1 MTGRNLPSTGS
12 SRLRPSGFFRG
23 LALLCALLLAAPAD
37 AADALGSSGTERP
50 RIGLVLGGGGAKGA
64 AHVGVLQVLDELQI
78 PIDCVAGTSM
88 GALIGGTFASGMPAD
103 EIERATASI
112 DWSRTVGSAGLRDRT
127 PIERKLAGTT
137 YTNSLEFGLEDGAI
151 VLPGG
156 LLKTQ
161 DIEDVIRDLIN
172 DARFQRDFDNLPIP
186 FRAVATDMV
195 TGDMVVLG
203 SGDLSV
209 AMRAS
214 MAIPGAF
221 SPVVAEGRVLSDGG
235 MVRNL
240 PVDIARELCADVVIA
255 VWMTTPPP
263 TAEDLDSALALVSRS
278 MDVMIGANQNEQI
291 ESLGPGDVGIE
302 VPMGDI
308 GTGDFQ
314 RVTEAVALG
323 RAAAEALAADLRR
336 FSIPEHEYLA
346 WRESVTSAEA
356 KPVHLAEVRVQG
368 LQQVSQAYVESHL
381 HNVQPGADVDSQQIK
396 EDTDRLYALGDFERI
411 EHQLKGPPEARILEI
426 SPVEKSWGP
435 DFLRFDLGF
444 SAEGT
449 GELQAILRGEHTRAW
464 IGDLDARWNN
474 TVQIGRQTL
483 FTTDYY
489 QPLDAAQ
496 TWFVRPA
503 LNYEDSLQSVYLDGE
518 RVARYFVTDLHGE
531 LALGTNLGTQAQISG
546 GLRSGWF
553 STERDTGSL
562 TLPETSRAD
571 DAAVFLRFG
580 YDTRDAVGLPT
591 RGGMMALRYVHS
603 GSFLGGEQDYDVA
616 EGVLTKA
623 FPLRGN
629 SLSLTLGGG
638 AEFSGQL
645 PVAREFR
652 LGGVRSFPGLRFDEL
667 RGTSYWFAGSTY
679 LWKLADIQPL
689 MGQALYAGLR
699 LQAGRMGANVDP
711 LNSGTLYGIAGSL
724 NGRTLFGPF
733 ILSLGYVTN
742 DSWEV
747 QFTLGRPIPEG
758 SALDEIY

>member
-1 MTGRNLPSTGS
+1 
-12 SRLRPSGFFRG
+12 
-23 LALLCALLLAAPAD
+23 
-37 AADALGSSGTERP
+37 
-50 RIGLVLGGGGAKGA
+50 
-64 AHVGVLQVLDELQI
+64 
-78 PIDCVAGTSM
+78 M
-88 GALIGGTFASGMPAD
+88 GALIGGTFASGMPAED
-103 EIERATASI
+103 IERATAGI
-112 DWSRTVGSAGLRDRT
+112 DWSRSVGGAGMRDRM

-137 YTNSLEFGLEDGAI
+137 YTNTLELGLQGGKV

-195 TGDMVVLG
+195 SGEMVVLD

-221 SPVVAEGRVLSDGG
+221 SPVVIGEQVLSDGG

-240 PVDIARELCADVVIA
+240 PVDIARELCADVIIA

-263 TAEDLDSALALVSRS
+263 VAEDLDSALALVSRS

-291 ESLGPGDVGIE
+291 ESLGPDDIGIE

-314 RVTEAVALG
+314 RIAEAVALG
-323 RAAAEALAADLRR
+323 RAAAEAMAADLRR

-346 WRESVTSAEA
+346 WRGSVSSGEA
-356 KPVHLAEVRVQG
+356 KPVHLAEVSIQG
-368 LQQVSQAYVESHL
+368 LQHVSPEYVESHL
-381 HNVQPGADVDSQQIK
+381 QNLQPGTDVDSRQIK
-396 EDTDRLYALGDFERI
+396 EDTDRLYALGDFARI
-411 EHQLKGPPEARILEI
+411 EHQLKGPADARVLEI
-426 SPVEKSWGP
+426 TPIEKSWGP
-435 DFLRFDLGF
+435 DFLRFDLGL
-444 SAEGT
+444 SAEGS
-449 GELQAILRGEHTRAW
+449 GELLAILRGEHTRAW

-474 TVQIGRQTL
+474 AVQIGQQSL
-483 FTTDYY
+483 LATDYY
-489 QPLDAAQ
+489 QPLDAGQ
-496 TWFVRPA
+496 NWFVQPA
-503 LNYEDSLQSVYLDGE
+503 VSYENSLQSVYIGGE
-518 RVARYFVTDLHGE
+518 RVARYYVKDFRGE
-531 LALGTNLGTQAQISG
+531 LAVGANLGTRAQLTG

-562 TLPETSRAD
+562 VLPETTQAN
-571 DAAVFLRFG
+571 DAGAFLRLG

-591 RGGMMALRYVHS
+591 RGTMMSLSYLHS

-616 EGVLTKA
+616 EGVLTRA
-623 FPLRGN
+623 FPWRGD
-629 SLSLTLGGG
+629 SLSLILGGG
-638 AEFSGQL
+638 MELAGDL
-645 PVAREFR
+645 PVARDFR
-652 LGGVRSFPGLRFDEL
+652 LGGIRSFPGLRIDEL
-667 RGTSYWFAGSTY
+667 RGTSYWFAGTTY

-699 LQAGRMGANVDP
+699 LQAGRMGGSRDP
-711 LNSGTLYGIAGSL
+711 SNPGTLYGIAGSL
-724 NGRTLFGPF
+724 NGRTPIGPF
-733 ILSLGYVTN
+733 ILSLGYVDN
-742 DSWEV
+742 DSWEL
-747 QFTLGRPIPEG
+747 QFTLGRPLPEG